1 MQLNVIILK
10 CSQHIYICAHVYAL
24 SHNVCIHLLSIVLST
39 TYHSV
44 LQVLSFFTRASL
56 GYKDLQQH
64 DAGNINDRCLRSAKL
79 GNKVLLLD
87 ADVECLVTN

>member
-1 MQLNVIILK
+1 MPSLTMFAF
-10 CSQHIYICAHVYAL
+10 Y
-24 SHNVCIHLLSIVLST
+24 LLSIVLST

-44 LQVLSFFTRASL
+44 LPVFSFFTRASL

-79 GNKVLLLD
+79 RNKVLLLD
-87 ADVECLVTN
+87 ADAECLVTN